1 MVVKLVDLLEFLKV
15 VEKVEML
22 VGKLVDSMVDM
33 MAVQ

>member
-22 VGKLVDSMVDM
+22 VGELVDSMVDM